1 MDVSHLTSWVLELSS
16 GSPEG
21 QQVPCGLHV
30 IRNQSLLPQRTDGGT
45 IDPSLA
51 VSPDKRLDIWL
62 EEGSNHM
69 AHLETNEEQALGA
82 WGPVSKPERT
92 AVINSYWVP
101 VSPLQCG
108 GVSCQSVP
116 CHIVSRD
123 EHFSRLAEVSGG
135 KDVHPGTGKVL

>member
-1 MDVSHLTSWVLELSS
+1 MDVSHLASWVLELSL

-30 IRNQSLLPQRTDGGT
+30 IRNQPLLPQRMDGGT

-82 WGPVSKPERT
+82 RAQFQSQREQQSSTRTGYLSALCSVEEVLVSLAPAILFPET
-92 AVINSYWVP
+92 SIY
-101 VSPLQCG
+101 LG
-108 GVSCQSVP
+108 
-116 CHIVSRD
+116 
-123 EHFSRLAEVSGG
+123 
-135 KDVHPGTGKVL
+135 